1 VIDWDPAA
9 SVVVLKVAT
18 PLAFSGPVPRL
29 VDPSRKV
36 TVPVGT
42 PLPDWGV
49 TVAVNVTLWP
59 AVTCVADAVKA
70 VFVATPVGAAVTVT
84 LTAAETEPAFLLSP
98 L

>member
-1 VIDWDPAA
+1 VIDWDPTA
-9 SVVVLKVAT
+9 SAVVLKVAT

-42 PLPDWGV
+42 PLVDWGV

-59 AVTCVADAVKA
+59 AVTCIAEAVNAVVVAAV
-70 VFVATPVGAAVTVT
+70 VGAAVTAT
-84 LTAAETEPAFLLSP
+84 LTAAETDPAFLLSP

>member
-1 VIDWDPAA
+1 MIDWDPAA

-18 PLAFSGPVPRL
+18 PLAFNAPVPRL

-59 AVTCVADAVKA
+59 VVTCAAEAVST
-70 VFVATPVGAAVTVT
+70 VVVATVLGAAVTVT